1 MSNNEEIKEALELV
15 EDVLHKRIAALL
27 VSGCSVNAIAKELGV
42 NRNRVAKAMQT
53 EEFKAY
59 LKELSEQSVELALNT
74 WRASMQKLI
83 PEAIDVIRVGL
94 KRNNLEAVKIVMKS
108 IGAEKQQEQVQSGSV
123 TVVLPDLTQ
132 PKDIEVEVK

>member
-27 VSGCSVNAIAKELGV
+27 VSGCSVNAIAKELGI